1 MMVAA
6 AEDKDAVA
14 VEKEDKDMVAA
25 TENDNN
31 GCSGRQ

>member
-1 MMVAA
+1 MVAA